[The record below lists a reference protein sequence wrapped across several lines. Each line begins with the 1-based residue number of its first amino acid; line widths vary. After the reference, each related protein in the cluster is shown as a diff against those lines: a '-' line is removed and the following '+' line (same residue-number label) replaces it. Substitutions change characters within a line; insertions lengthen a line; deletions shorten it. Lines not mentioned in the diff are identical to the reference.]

1 MSQTWMGSVGLE
13 KAGWGDC
20 IDINERW
27 MSNGAQLNEAQM
39 SHVTDMNMGSVGMVK
54 AGWGDGTD
62 MNELWMSHGTQL
74 NEARMSHVT
83 DMNMGAAVCCTVQHT
98 AAPIFISVTWQ
109 CNTLWCNVLQ
119 YVAVCCSVLQCL
131 RVCCTRHNENKH
143 FWWSQFNTAYEW
155 VMSHIWCCTVL
166 QCVAVCCSVLQY
178 AAVCCTVLQYVAVCC
193 SVLQR
198 LAACCTRHNENKHFW
213 VGGHNPIPHMN
224 ESCRTYDAALCCSV
238 LQCAALCCTVL
249 HCVALCCSVLSH
261 VAVCCSVL

>member
-143 FWWSQFNTAYEW
+143 FW
-155 VMSHIWCCTVL
+155 
-166 QCVAVCCSVLQY
+166 
-178 AAVCCTVLQYVAVCC
+178 
-193 SVLQR
+193 
-198 LAACCTRHNENKHFW
+198 
-213 VGGHNPIPHMN
+213 VGGHNSIPHIN

-238 LQCAALCCTVL
+238 LQCAAQCCTVL
-249 HCVALCCSVLSH
+249 HCVALCCTVLQC
-261 VAVCCSVL
+261 VIACCSVLQCVVVFSSALHQT